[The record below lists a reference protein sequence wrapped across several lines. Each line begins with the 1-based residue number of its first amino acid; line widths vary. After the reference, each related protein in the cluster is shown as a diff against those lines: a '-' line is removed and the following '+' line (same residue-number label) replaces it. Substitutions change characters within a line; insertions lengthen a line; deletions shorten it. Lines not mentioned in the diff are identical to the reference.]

1 VKVGDL
7 VQSIHDI
14 PQRTGIRRPAG
25 IIVDIDPLRRGRHGP
40 FQTVNEIVVMLDNGV
55 LWHAS
60 PSAWKV
66 KNESR

>member
-1 VKVGDL
+1 MKVGDI
-7 VQSIHDI
+7 VESVHDI
-14 PQRTGIRRPAG
+14 QQRGEQNIG
-25 IIVDIDPLRRGRHGP
+25 VIVDIDPLRRGRHGP
-40 FQTVNEIVVMLDNGV
+40 FQAANEIVVLLDNGV

>member
-1 VKVGDL
+1 MKVGDL
-7 VQSIHDI
+7 VESIYGLERHKA
-14 PQRTGIRRPAG
+14 GSFG

-40 FQTVNEIVVMLDNGV
+40 FRAANEIVVLLDNGV
-55 LWHAS
+55 LWYAS

>member
-1 VKVGDL
+1 MKVGDI
-7 VQSIHDI
+7 VESIHDI
-14 PQRTGIRRPAG
+14 QQRGERNVG
-25 IIVDIDPLRRGRHGP
+25 IIVDIDPLRRGLGGP
-40 FQTVNEIVVMLDNGV
+40 YTAVNEIVVLLDNGV